1 VPAPTN
7 AAAGE
12 APLQSLD
19 EVRWQAL
26 YWLLLLP
33 LALMVAKWPALP
45 SSAFL
50 LRRESLLS
58 LPPAL
63 LGAVDNVLFVPM
75 GALVV
80 VIFRLALGIRLL
92 GPFRSIL
99 LALAFVVT
107 GVWLGLLFTL
117 TTVAVMV
124 LVRPLIRAF
133 GVPYFGR
140 VSVMLSTVALVMV
153 AGTFVGVAIG
163 SAPLSQVAR
172 FPIVVLCL
180 IGEAVSVTIQ
190 REGLRSGL
198 WRTGTTTAV
207 AVLVAALASI
217 PRMRYLLLAFPE
229 LLLVEI
235 ALIVVVSRS
244 CAWRLLERL
253 NPTGAGSAGQP
264 GPFPSPLSRGSLGW
278 GDADYAMPRR
288 RP

>member
-1 VPAPTN
+1 VAAPAN
-7 AAAGE
+7 AAD
-12 APLQSLD
+12 APRVRRSLD

-45 SSAFL
+45 SSALL

-58 LPPAL
+58 LPQAL
-63 LGAVDNVLFVPM
+63 QGTVENILFVPM

-80 VIFRLALGIRLL
+80 VIFRLTLGIRVL

-117 TTVAVMV
+117 TTVAVVV
-124 LVRPLIRAF
+124 LIRPVIRAF
-133 GVPYFGR
+133 GVPYYGR
-140 VSVMLSTVALVMV
+140 VSVMLSAVALVMV
-153 AGTFVGVAIG
+153 AGTFVGVVLG
-163 SAPLSQVAR
+163 SAELSQVAR
-172 FPIVVLCL
+172 FPVVVLCL

-198 WRTGTTTAV
+198 WRTGTTAVV

-217 PRMRYLLLAFPE
+217 PRMRYVLLAFPE

-235 ALIVVVSRS
+235 ALIAVVSRS
-244 CAWRLLERL
+244 CSWRLLERL
-253 NPTGAGSAGQP
+253 NPDGAGSADQP
-264 GPFPSPLSRGSLGW
+264 GAIPPAVRGFL
-278 GDADYAMPRR
+278 GDAGYAMSRR
-288 RP
+288 RQ